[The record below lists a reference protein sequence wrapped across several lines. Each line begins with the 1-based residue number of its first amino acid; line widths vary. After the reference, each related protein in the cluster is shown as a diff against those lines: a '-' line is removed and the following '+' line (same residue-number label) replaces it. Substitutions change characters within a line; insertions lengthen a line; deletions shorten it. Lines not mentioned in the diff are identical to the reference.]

1 MGLYGSPEDFGLKIL
16 GELDFSSGNYE
27 FDLTIVFQDVKTGRI
42 YYADDSGCS
51 CPSHLE
57 MTGPF
62 EDMGRNDLVPVESA
76 ASLSRHLRN
85 RNSGWNSSDVT
96 PADIQ
101 RLVSKVRTRLGK

>member
-51 CPSHLE
+51 CP
-57 MTGPF
+57 MPF
-62 EDMGRNDLVPVESA
+62 EDMGRNDLVPVENA

-101 RLVSKVRTRLGK
+101 RLVSKVRTRIG